1 MRHRLDSEM
10 NTIIFIGGMIDLALL
25 FISIMENN
33 DEEG

>member
-1 MRHRLDSEM
+1 M
-10 NTIIFIGGMIDLALL
+10 NKRDFTQSTIIFIGGMIDLALL